1 MHERCQVIR
10 LYARVY
16 HFFKHHNEAKIAV
29 ASGIYYMLCQ
39 PSLISYRK
47 VTCSMVMY
55 DHILQHVYIHK
66 SFM

>member
-1 MHERCQVIR
+1 MHERCQVIS

-16 HFFKHHNEAKIAV
+16 HLSKHYNEAKIAV
-29 ASGIYYMLCQ
+29 ASWIYYMLCQ